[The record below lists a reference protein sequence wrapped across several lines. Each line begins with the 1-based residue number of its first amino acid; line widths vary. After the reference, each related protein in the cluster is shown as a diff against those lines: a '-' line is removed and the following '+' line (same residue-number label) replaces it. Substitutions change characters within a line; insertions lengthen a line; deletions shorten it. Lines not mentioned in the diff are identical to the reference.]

1 LIATSSL
8 SFQRTLCILT
18 RTKTLTA
25 PRALCRCS
33 HEPPG
38 HNALDTSR
46 VELQHSARCNLSKI
60 RRSRFVII
68 YIFFTKNKKSLWCIM
83 DFVISNVTTVEEEEE
98 PLLEITKIIMLKEKK
113 EYPTKVRKEYSP
125 KVTKEYNT
133 NVRIPKYRKICY
145 VPLCPNTSVSTPDKM
160 FITVPVNPVRRK
172 LWLDAV
178 GKTNGKNP
186 KSPMFCCQDHFN
198 VNFTIVGP
206 SRVLTCFS
214 AVRERY
220 EKL

>member
-1 LIATSSL
+1 MYSDPNKNPN
-8 SFQRTLCILT
+8 R
-18 RTKTLTA
+18 

-198 VNFTIVGP
+198 VNFTIVGT